1 MSSEGTAVE
10 LAVEHTVCNSIKVSD
25 QATLVYYLN

>member
-10 LAVEHTVCNSIKVSD
+10 LAVEHTVRDSIRVSD
-25 QATLVYYLN
+25 QATLVYYLL